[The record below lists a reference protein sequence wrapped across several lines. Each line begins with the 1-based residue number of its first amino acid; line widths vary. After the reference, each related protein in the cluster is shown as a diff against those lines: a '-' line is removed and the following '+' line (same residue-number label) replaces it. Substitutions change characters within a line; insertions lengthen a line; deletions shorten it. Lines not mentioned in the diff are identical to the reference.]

1 MRRAPIEELVVAT
14 HNAGKLAE
22 LRALLA
28 PYRVKVVS
36 SGELCLPEPEETE
49 NSFLGNARIKA
60 HAAAQ
65 ASGHVALGDD
75 SGLEVDALKGAPGV
89 YTANWAEIDGRRDF
103 SHAMRLTH
111 SKLLERR
118 ASEPWTARFRCTLV
132 LAWPDGEE
140 ESFEGTVEGTLVWP
154 PRGKEGH
161 GYDPMFQ
168 PSGHDQTFAEM
179 HELEKNRISHRAR
192 AIAALIERC
201 FT

>member
-1 MRRAPIEELVVAT
+1 MQRAPIEELVVAT
-14 HNAGKLAE
+14 HNSGKLAE
-22 LRALLA
+22 MRALLA
-28 PYRVKVVS
+28 PYRVKVLS
-36 SGELCLPEPEETE
+36 AGELGLAEPEETE

-60 HAAAQ
+60 HAAAR
-65 ASGHVALGDD
+65 ASGRVTLGDD
-75 SGLEVDALKGAPGV
+75 SGLEVDALDGAPGV

-111 SKLLERR
+111 RKLIKRR
-118 ASEPWTARFRCTLV
+118 ADEPWTARFRCTLV

-140 ESFEGTVEGTLVWP
+140 ASFEGSIEGMLVWP
-154 PRGKEGH
+154 PRGIEGH

-168 PSGHDQTFAEM
+168 PLGHAQTFAEM
-179 HELEKNRISHRAR
+179 PEDEKNRISHRAR